1 MPKYDEH
8 GPRNREA
15 AKARVAEL
23 LANRKPPKPEHLER
37 EKRMEQA
44 DLDNPALQEPDE

>member
-8 GPRNREA
+8 GPKNREA

-23 LANRKPPKPEHLER
+23 LAARKPPKADQLER
-37 EKRMEQA
+37 EKRMEKA
-44 DLDNPALQEPDE
+44 DLDDPALQEPDE